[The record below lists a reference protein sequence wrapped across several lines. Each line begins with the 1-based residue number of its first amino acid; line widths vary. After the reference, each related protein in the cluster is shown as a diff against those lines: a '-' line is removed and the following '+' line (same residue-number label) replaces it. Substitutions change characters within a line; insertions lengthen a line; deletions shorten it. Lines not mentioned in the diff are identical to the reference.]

1 MWGLKVEDPVS
12 GRQSPAYSVAGE
24 KEVEK
29 VETKA
34 PGPGPWWHWLII
46 LAVFT
51 IAVLALWW
59 V

>member
-1 MWGLKVEDPVS
+1 M
-12 GRQSPAYSVAGE
+12 GRRFAPIRMPSYSVPEE
-24 KEVEK
+24 KEVEE

-51 IAVLALWW
+51 IAVLAVWW

>member
-1 MWGLKVEDPVS
+1 MKI
-12 GRQSPAYSVAGE
+12 RPAPIRTPPHTVPE
-24 KEVEK
+24 RKEVEEE
-29 VETKA
+29 VETKG
-34 PGPGPWWHWLII
+34 GPGPWWHWLII